1 VTETSVPVDGSPL
14 TREPVKEFGFRSAFA
29 LSFADLSPIVGIY
42 TVFAIGIVA
51 AGPAFIWAASC
62 SSAASSAT
70 WHRGGRCRAACTRG
84 RGS

>member
-1 VTETSVPVDGSPL
+1 MTETSVPVVGSPL

-51 AGPAFIWAASC
+51 AGPAFL
-62 SSAASSAT
+62 
-70 WHRGGRCRAACTRG
+70 
-84 RGS
+84 